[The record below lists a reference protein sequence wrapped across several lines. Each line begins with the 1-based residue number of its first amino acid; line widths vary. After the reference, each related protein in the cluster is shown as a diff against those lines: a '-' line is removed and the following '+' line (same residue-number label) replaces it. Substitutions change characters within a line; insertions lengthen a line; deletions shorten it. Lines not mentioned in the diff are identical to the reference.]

1 MGRQPSALNAARG
14 GVVACAASALLHVPL
29 DVWLLILRHLP
40 AASYAALSQVCRRLL
55 HLVDQHAW
63 RLLLLSLHSTIS
75 LSALAPF
82 HREYVEHAKRTRS
95 SRLAARSLEWFA
107 CRHAAQLRT
116 SWNEL
121 VLEAQSID
129 LPAALGA
136 KIPPAGRPR
145 WQRGDF
151 AIPTLAIGDTWT
163 AVGVRRDLF
172 VAPAPSPTS
181 PPALEARFVLDSQA
195 QPGTMLTP
203 AQGRVAVTTDPW
215 HDITAIRP
223 VDAAASRLV
232 VGYADGSVQMLA
244 VHSSSS
250 VEVQRTFESMTRFE
264 VAGVSVFSPEDGEE
278 VWMASVSKRG
288 QLRIHLGAE
297 SMAWQIDED
306 GTASPT
312 TDAPDSQSSRSS
324 TPRSF
329 RSAAL
334 NNARAEG
341 GGGTRAWSVL
351 LRERWV
357 AVGMTGEQAVYVYPL
372 LRSAGLEL
380 GEPMYVGTRLRSS
393 VFALATAPGHSHIPP
408 WLLFAGFYDGTVRVY
423 DTRSLNEPGR
433 RRREMDAI
441 AVLKEDRPTDAVY
454 SLAFGG
460 PRAHLLIAGGARHA
474 QVRVFDIEFLEHY
487 TVPLLASPGA
497 TKPNTGW
504 TAFALP
510 STDSPQYALAATPS
524 HLLGVTDRKFWC
536 FNFASPLLTHPRS
549 PPIAYFS
556 HADPELLY
564 SSCTL

>member
-1 MGRQPSALNAARG
+1 MWRLSFTFPSRHQSDSLPHDYIVGRTASHRESMGRQPSALNAARG

-203 AQGRVAVTTDPW
+203 AQGRVAETTDPW

-250 VEVQRTFESMTRFE
+250 VEVQRTFESMSRFE

-312 TDAPDSQSSRSS
+312 TDTPDSQSSRSS

-357 AVGMTGEQAVYVYPL
+357 AVGMTGEQAVYVYHSCAAQGWSWVNRCTSVRGCARL
-372 LRSAGLEL
+372 CLRLQPRL
-380 GEPMYVGTRLRSS
+380 GIRTSHPGSS
-393 VFALATAPGHSHIPP
+393 LPDSTTALCASTTHAASTSP
-408 WLLFAGFYDGTVRVY
+408 
-423 DTRSLNEPGR
+423 
-433 RRREMDAI
+433 
-441 AVLKEDRPTDAVY
+441 
-454 SLAFGG
+454 
-460 PRAHLLIAGGARHA
+460 AGGDERWM
-474 QVRVFDIEFLEHY
+474 Q
-487 TVPLLASPGA
+487 SP
-497 TKPNTGW
+497 
-504 TAFALP
+504 
-510 STDSPQYALAATPS
+510 
-524 HLLGVTDRKFWC
+524 C
-536 FNFASPLLTHPRS
+536 
-549 PPIAYFS
+549 
-556 HADPELLY
+556 
-564 SSCTL
+564 

>member
-1 MGRQPSALNAARG
+1 MGRQPSALHAAG
-14 GVVACAASALLHVPL
+14 GGIVAPAASALLHVPL

-55 HLVDQHAW
+55 HLIDQHAW
-63 RLLLLSLHSTIS
+63 RVLLLSLYPTIS

-95 SRLAARSLEWFA
+95 SRLEARSLEWFA
-107 CRHAAQLRT
+107 CRHAAQLHT

-129 LPAALGA
+129 LPATLGA

-151 AIPTLAIGDTWT
+151 AIPTLAIGDSWT
-163 AVGVRRDLF
+163 AVGVRCDLF
-172 VAPAPSPTS
+172 IAPTPGPTS
-181 PPALEARFVLDSQA
+181 PPTLEARFTLDSRS

-203 AQGRVAVTTDPW
+203 AQGRVAAKTDPW

-232 VGYADGSVQMLA
+232 VGYADGSVQVLA
-244 VHSSSS
+244 VHSSKS
-250 VEVQRTFESMTRFE
+250 VEVQKTFASMGRFE
-264 VAGVSVFSPEDGEE
+264 IAGVSVFSPKHDEE
-278 VWMASVSKRG
+278 AWIASISKRG
-288 QLRIHLGAE
+288 QLRVHLGAE
-297 SMAWQIDED
+297 SVAWQMDED

-312 TDAPDSQSSRSS
+312 TDTPDSESSRSS

-329 RSAAL
+329 RSAAF
-334 NNARAEG
+334 NNAPAEG

-351 LRERWV
+351 LHERWV
-357 AVGMTGEQAVYVYPL
+357 AVGMTGEKAVYIYPL
-372 LRSAGLEL
+372 LRSAGLKL
-380 GEPMYVGTRLRSS
+380 GEPMYVGTRQRTS
-393 VFALATAPGHSHIPP
+393 VFALATAPAHSHIPS
-408 WLLFAGFYDGTVRVY
+408 WLLFAGFYDGSVRVY
-423 DTRSLNEPGR
+423 DTRSLNQPGR

-441 AVLKEDRPTDAVY
+441 AVLKEHHPTDAVY

-487 TVPLLASPGA
+487 TVPLLDSPGA

-510 STDSPQYALAATPS
+510 STDSPQYAVAATPT
-524 HLLGVTDRKFWC
+524 HLLGVTDRKFWWL
-536 FNFASPLLTHPRS
+536 NFASPLLTHPRS
-549 PPIAYFS
+549 PPIAYFG
-556 HADPELLY
+556 HANPELLY